1 MDPFNDYNLHI
12 TGVGFFIPYIQQITR
27 AQGQLVA
34 RFSLSSKRWKS
45 LSSLNCTTSS
55 SDEKLSI
62 HRTKVHGFW
71 GVQQNL
77 RWMTP
82 FPCGKKNVAKL
93 CAFRSPLKNQAS
105 KSWQKT
111 SASINKSA
119 TVHMRMTETVKCS
132 RVSLKLRPFCC
143 GDPSSW
149 SGNNHL
155 SNNSKPLW
163 HSINTDWFIGILIL
177 AYEITST
184 NTGVRFHP
192 QKKKCKSPGSTGHCS
207 SGCLQQAQWKQNH
220 IDPKLRKNF
229 STTTTTNPPKKKH
242 QKFMWILNLLSGEGL
257 KNPNC

>member
-119 TVHMRMTETVKCS
+119 TVHMRMDRNRKVQ
-132 RVSLKLRPFCC
+132 
-143 GDPSSW
+143 SSFVEAATF
-149 SGNNHL
+149 L
-155 SNNSKPLW
+155 LW
-163 HSINTDWFIGILIL
+163 GPVILIRKQPSKQQFKTL
-177 AYEITST
+177 MT
-184 NTGVRFHP
+184 FH
-192 QKKKCKSPGSTGHCS
+192 
-207 SGCLQQAQWKQNH
+207 
-220 IDPKLRKNF
+220 
-229 STTTTTNPPKKKH
+229 
-242 QKFMWILNLLSGEGL
+242 
-257 KNPNC
+257 